1 MTYKISDNTL
11 RKAAAEG
18 MDTFIEA
25 IADAIKEGAGGEL
38 SADTMPKMNG
48 EQITLLAY
56 LALREE
62 VMDGGFIQLIKNGW
76 GPFFFNNPFDV
87 AMKRWGM
94 QDLCRL
100 VRKVQKLYNKHG
112 KDIEA
117 DMSDD
122 EFMALYEKF
131 PMFDDFDDDFISNEE
146 LWTTIVATHVDENL
160 DNFVTIVNN
169 E

>member
-38 SADTMPKMNG
+38 SADTMHKMNG

-112 KDIEA
+112 QNIEA

>member
-1 MTYKISDNTL
+1 MARYT
-11 RKAAAEG
+11 
-18 MDTFIEA
+18 
-25 IADAIKEGAGGEL
+25 
-38 SADTMPKMNG
+38 
-48 EQITLLAY
+48 
-56 LALREE
+56 
-62 VMDGGFIQLIKNGW
+62 
-76 GPFFFNNPFDV
+76 GPV
-87 AMKRWGM
+87 
-94 QDLCRL
+94 CRL